1 MLSGASSDDV
11 KSVPLDWCVKLSG
24 RVARGWR
31 QAELQRA
38 PPPASC
44 RNTQLIAAVGK
55 TLFLSHQSGMRRP
68 HRKQTPLRSGSGSD
82 SPVMEL
88 KIYKQALWGSG
99 GCGRAAGELVLR
111 LGRCT

>member
-1 MLSGASSDDV
+1 MSSGASGDDV
-11 KSVPLDWCVKLSG
+11 KSVPLDWCIKLSG
-24 RVARGWR
+24 RVARVG
-31 QAELQRA
+31 AIT

-44 RNTQLIAAVGK
+44 RNTQLIAAVVK
-55 TLFLSHQSGMRRP
+55 MFFLSRQSGMRRP
-68 HRKQTPLRSGSGSD
+68 HHKQAPLRSGSAYS
-82 SPVMEL
+82 VMGL